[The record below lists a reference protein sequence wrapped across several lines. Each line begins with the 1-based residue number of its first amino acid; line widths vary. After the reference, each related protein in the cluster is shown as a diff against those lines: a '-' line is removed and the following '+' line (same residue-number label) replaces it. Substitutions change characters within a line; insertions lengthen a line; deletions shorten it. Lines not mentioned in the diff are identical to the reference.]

1 MEIKSSYSN
10 PYYNSDSKN
19 NVITLRGISIDD
31 NVKDFY
37 TIVLEDVT
45 KFLSKPK
52 NIKIEIDLT
61 YFNTRTSKYLLQI
74 FNLSK
79 DLLKTS
85 EYKVTVDWYYDEDDS
100 DMCEAAHDYSSLTG
114 IPFTTIPKKPT
125 GISGNNPF

>member
-10 PYYNSDSKN
+10 PYYNSDSKS
-19 NVITLRGISIDD
+19 NVITLKGISIDD

-37 TIVLEDVT
+37 TLVLEDIS

-52 NIKIEIDLT
+52 NVKVEIDLT

-74 FNLSK
+74 FNLCK
-79 DLLKTS
+79 DLLKAS

-100 DMCEAAHDYSSLTG
+100 DMCEAAQDYESLTG
-114 IPFTTIPKKPT
+114 ISFTTIPKQPT
-125 GISGNNPF
+125 GIASNKPF